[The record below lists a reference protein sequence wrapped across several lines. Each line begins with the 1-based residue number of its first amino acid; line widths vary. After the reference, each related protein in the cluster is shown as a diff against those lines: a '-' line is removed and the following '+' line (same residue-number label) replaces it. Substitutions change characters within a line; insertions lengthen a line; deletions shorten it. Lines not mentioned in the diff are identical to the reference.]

1 MRNPSLALLRIL
13 TLTVIQRGIT
23 FFGLVDDAT
32 ETLGFL
38 LFGFDPRFE
47 LGRFR
52 PEAISIALKLFE
64 TLLPLW
70 ILAFSFVRGLVDT
83 INPLTASPSRIR

>member
-1 MRNPSLALLRIL
+1 L

-32 ETLGFL
+32 ETLCFL

-47 LGRFR
+47 FGRFC
-52 PEAISIALKLFE
+52 PKAISIPLKLLE

-70 ILAFSFVRGLVDT
+70 MLAVSFVCGIDDAISL
-83 INPLTASPSRIR
+83 LTASPSRIR

>member
-1 MRNPSLALLRIL
+1 MSLALSAFLSL
-13 TLTVIQRGIT
+13 TIVECGIT
-23 FFGLVDDAT
+23 FFGLIDDPT
-32 ETLGFL
+32 QTLGFL

-52 PEAISIALKLFE
+52 PEAISIALKLFK

-70 ILAFSFVRGLVDT
+70 ILAVSFVCGLVA